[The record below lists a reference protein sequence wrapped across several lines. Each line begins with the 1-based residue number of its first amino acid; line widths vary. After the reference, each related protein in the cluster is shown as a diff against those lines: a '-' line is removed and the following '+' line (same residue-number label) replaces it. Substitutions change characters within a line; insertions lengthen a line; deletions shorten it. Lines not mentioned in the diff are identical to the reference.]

1 MGIIPANLNQSRLEL
16 MPIYTLPLKARKTV
30 AHQTIELCFEKPE
43 GFSYVAGQYG
53 GFTLMN
59 PDVTDE
65 KGNTRRFSLLSAP
78 HETQLR
84 IVTRLQ
90 TSAYKKNLETMALN
104 AAIKFAGP
112 TGNFVLHD
120 DVKQAAVF
128 LAGGIGIAPFYSM
141 IQTALRETP
150 ARKLTLFYGNQ
161 RLADAA
167 YVEEL
172 TALTKQYANFKM
184 IVVLANPEADWTGET
199 GFITD
204 ELLVK
209 YAPDYEASIIY
220 ACGSPGMVSA
230 MQVMLA
236 ELEMN
241 PEQLRF
247 EDFPGY

>member
-1 MGIIPANLNQSRLEL
+1 

-30 AHQTIELCFEKPE
+30 ANQTIELCFEKPE

-53 GFTLMN
+53 GFTLIN
-59 PDVTDE
+59 PEFTDE

-78 HETQLR
+78 YETELR
-84 IVTRLQ
+84 IVTRIQ
-90 TSAYKKNLETMALN
+90 TSAYKKNLNMMALN
-104 AAIKFAGP
+104 TSIKFAGP

-120 DVKQAAVF
+120 DVNQPAVF
-128 LAGGIGIAPFYSM
+128 LAGGMGIAPFYSM
-141 IQTALRETP
+141 IQAALQTTP
-150 ARKLTLFYGNQ
+150 TRQLTLLYGNQ
-161 RLADAA
+161 TLADTA
-167 YVEEL
+167 YLEEL
-172 TALTKQYANFKM
+172 TALTKHHANFKM
-184 IVVLANPEADWTGET
+184 IVVLANPDADWTGEK

-209 YAPDYEASIIY
+209 YAPDYETSIIY

-230 MQVMLA
+230 MQVMLT